1 MKQLAVYK
9 GDQLLALG
17 TSKECAEVLGVK
29 VDTIYYYKSATYQKR
44 GSGKNRRIT
53 IELEDVEE

>member
-17 TSKECAEVLGVK
+17 TSKECAAALGVK
-29 VDTIYYYKSATYQKR
+29 VDTIYYYKSSTYQKR

-53 IELEDVEE
+53 IELEEVG